1 MAICICVS
9 NYFNQKE
16 YYTISDECPV
26 KCLGEKRPPK
36 SKLSKNR
43 RKTEANGI
51 DVYFFIREIL
61 NFTSYR
67 QKCLNDNVKEG
78 IFLLIQIVP
87 PEREVI
93 DYKWNQM
100 TSYTLWEKI
109 EVDYLMSWL
118 STLGGGFSALGE
130 QFSTCAETAGKISL
144 RQLQLGLRLGDPFLQ
159 ARCKLYYSIS
169 LIQTGRLRYAK
180 YIIREQYKFARQH
193 KAIDGRLVKMCF
205 GIWHR
210 LQYEYMLKQKRKQTN
225 QPRKQPTIKPI
236 H

>member
-1 MAICICVS
+1 MAVTICIS
-9 NYFNQKE
+9 DYFNQKE
-16 YYTISDECPV
+16 YFNFNEDQVI
-26 KCLGEKRPPK
+26 KLQEKPSRN
-36 SKLSKNR
+36 KLSKHQLR
-43 RKTEANGI
+43 TEANGQ

-67 QKCLNDNVKEG
+67 QIFYKDNAKDG
-78 IFLLIQIVP
+78 IFLLIQIVR
-87 PEREVI
+87 PEKEAI
-93 DYKWNQM
+93 DYKWNVM
-100 TSYTLWEKI
+100 TSYTIWEKI

-169 LIQTGRLRYAK
+169 LIQTGQLRYAK

-193 KAIDGRLVKMCF
+193 KATDSRLVKMCF

-210 LQYEYMLKQKRKQTN
+210 LEYEYMLKQKRKQAGME
-225 QPRKQPTIKPI
+225 RKHPLVKPT

>member
-1 MAICICVS
+1 MAVTICVS

-16 YYTISDECPV
+16 YYNIN
-26 KCLGEKRPPK
+26 EKYAIRLQEKPLRK
-36 SKLSKNR
+36 TLSKHQLR
-43 RKTEANGI
+43 TEANGI
-51 DVYFFIREIL
+51 DVYFLIKEIL

-67 QKCLNDNVKEG
+67 KQLFNNNAKDGLFF
-78 IFLLIQIVP
+78 IIQIVR
-87 PEREVI
+87 PEKEAI
-93 DYKWNQM
+93 DYKWNLM

-130 QFSTCAETAGKISL
+130 QFSACAETAGKISL

-169 LIQTGRLRYAK
+169 LIQTGRLRHAK
-180 YIIREQYKFARQH
+180 YLIREQYKFAREH
-193 KAIDGRLVKMCF
+193 KALDGRLVKMCF
-205 GIWHR
+205 GIWRR
-210 LQYEYMLKQKRKQTN
+210 LQYEYMLKQKRKQLHEE
-225 QPRKQPTIKPI
+225 RKIPSFTS